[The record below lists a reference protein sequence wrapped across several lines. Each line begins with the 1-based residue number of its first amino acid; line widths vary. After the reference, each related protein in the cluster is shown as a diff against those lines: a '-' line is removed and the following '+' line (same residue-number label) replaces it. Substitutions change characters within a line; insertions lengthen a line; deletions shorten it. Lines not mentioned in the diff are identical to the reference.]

1 MNHCNLSFEAVEWI
15 NGELLGD
22 GSLESPHLTSANFSH
37 TSKHLEYAEYVST
50 TLASFGVQQSGNLRE
65 RYTEGIAGHIYRYR
79 SLAYVE
85 LLPHRMLWYP
95 EGKKVVPRQIRLT
108 SLTCRQW
115 YIGDGYLQQGKAGR
129 GIVLSTQGFPENDV
143 EWLVTQLIKLGFSAA
158 RQPSINTIRIHTH
171 SVKDFLEY
179 IGKCPVECYK
189 YKWAQANVL

>member
-37 TSKHLEYAEYVST
+37 TSKYLEYAKYVST
-50 TLASFGVQQSGNLRE
+50 TLASFGVQQSGKLRE
-65 RYTEGIAGHIYRYR
+65 RYTEGVKGHIYRYR

-95 EGKKVVPRQIRLT
+95 EGKKVVPKQVQLT
-108 SLTCRQW
+108 PLTCKQW
-115 YIGDGYLQQGKAGR
+115 YIGDGYLQRGEAGS

-143 EWLVTQLIKLGFSAA
+143 KWLVTQLIKLGFSAA
-158 RQPSINTIRIHTH
+158 RQPSINTIRIYTR
-171 SVKDFLEY
+171 SVRNFLEF
-179 IGKCPVECYK
+179 IGECPVVCYK
-189 YKWAQANVL
+189 YKWA